1 MSNTSTGAV
10 KRTGSAKN
18 YNIDMTSG
26 SLPKKMLLFALP
38 LIFSSVLQLL
48 FNAADLIVVG
58 RFVGDEALAAVG
70 STGALINLLTNLFL
84 GLSVGANVLVARY
97 TGANRPS
104 DVEETVHTAL
114 LTSLLSGILLA
125 GVGFTFAR
133 PLLELMDTPADVIGG
148 ASRYMRIYF
157 LGMPIMMIYNF
168 SSAILRA
175 IGDTRR
181 PLYYLAF
188 AGCINVVMNLIFVIK
203 FIGHGI
209 SEFQSSIASLT
220 DLFKFSGSKAS
231 LHSFVI
237 VTKPDIRRS
246 YFDFALRALH
256 YRYGSCTVC
265 KLSCFLHLSL
275 RTNSS

>member
-84 GLSVGANVLVARY
+84 GLSVGANVLVARF
-97 TGANRPS
+97 TGAHRDK

-133 PLLELMDTPADVIGG
+133 PLLELMHTPADVIG
-148 ASRYMRIYF
+148 
-157 LGMPIMMIYNF
+157 
-168 SSAILRA
+168 
-175 IGDTRR
+175 
-181 PLYYLAF
+181 
-188 AGCINVVMNLIFVIK
+188 
-203 FIGHGI
+203 
-209 SEFQSSIASLT
+209 
-220 DLFKFSGSKAS
+220 
-231 LHSFVI
+231 
-237 VTKPDIRRS
+237 
-246 YFDFALRALH
+246 
-256 YRYGSCTVC
+256 
-265 KLSCFLHLSL
+265 
-275 RTNSS
+275 